1 MALSKIKSDSLSDN
15 AAAGHT
21 NLIINP
27 CMTIAQRGTSST
39 SAGFQTVDR
48 FEHNRNNT
56 DQLATTQSQST
67 TTPDGFANSYKIVAT
82 TAETAVAA
90 DERARIRQNVEAQN
104 LQHLKFG
111 TSSAEYLTLSFWVR
125 SDVTGTY
132 AVNIL
137 GDDASRQ
144 IGSTYTINTADTWEH
159 KVITFAGDT
168 GSHTIANDNGVGF
181 TVSWYLMA
189 GSNYTATDNTSWGA
203 SATGKE
209 AYGHTATWGETAN
222 DEWYITG
229 VKLEAGQDATPLDAL
244 DHNYAHQVQMCKR
257 YFHRFNEDS
266 AGPALAAGFMYSATN
281 AYYPFLFP
289 VEMRATPTFSKAD
302 SMKYYYETGGNGAAN
317 NVTAFGADNIHKKS
331 ARLNVTKTSG
341 HGSVG
346 QASWIQL
353 TGSGAHISFDAEL

>member
-27 CMTIAQRGTSST
+27 CMTVAQRGTSST

-67 TTPDGFANSYKIVAT
+67 TTPDGFGNSYKIVAT

-132 AVNIL
+132 ACNIL

-144 IGSTYTINTADTWEH
+144 IGGTYTINAADTWEH
-159 KVITFAGDT
+159 KTITFAGDT

-203 SATGKE
+203 SADGKE
-209 AYGHTATWGETAN
+209 AYGHTATWGENAN

-244 DHNYAHQVQMCKR
+244 DHNYAHQLLLCQR
-257 YFHRFNEDS
+257 YYIEYNYATDQHPLGTYYSNERS
-266 AGPALAAGFMYSATN
+266 QITIQ
-281 AYYPFLFP
+281 FP
-289 VEMRATPTFSKAD
+289 VVMRADPTVTQVFSNAALQSDRSDEYGIKLYCNAQQGSVSKA
-302 SMKYYYETGGNGAAN
+302 
-317 NVTAFGADNIHKKS
+317 TAE
-331 ARLNVTKTSG
+331 
-341 HGSVG
+341 
-346 QASWIQL
+346 
-353 TGSGAHISFDAEL
+353 AEL